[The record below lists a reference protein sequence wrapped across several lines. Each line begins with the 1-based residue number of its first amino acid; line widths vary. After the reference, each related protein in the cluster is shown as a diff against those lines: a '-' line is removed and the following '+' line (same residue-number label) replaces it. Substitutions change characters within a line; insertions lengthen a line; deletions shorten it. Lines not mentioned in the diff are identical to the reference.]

1 MISSP
6 GFSEK
11 EKKEVDQLVRSS
23 SNGEAVFSD
32 RFMGDNAG
40 RYIFNSLKKA
50 DSNGP
55 TSVDAKGCYMG
66 LESGLAIAEY
76 LKSPITKVEKL
87 SLEWNSLGSFE
98 NGLTEIATALALN
111 SSLQSLDLRNNNIGP
126 NGGSMLARGLRD
138 NRCLQSLDLRWNEIG
153 NTGALAF
160 KEIFT
165 IGHNTLLRTLKL
177 AGNKISDVVL
187 NEVEAV
193 VGRKIEPGVSGGSMS
208 DDYHV
213 VKGKN
218 EELQKEIAKISA
230 ELQAAKDENRTKD
243 SQHQIVHARSK
254 NDLVSKIESL
264 EKQLSDSAGTISL
277 LEIEVLREKE
287 RADRLQDSVVKEQ
300 REKDTAL
307 SSLRVDR
314 EAAASKKIIADR
326 EKAQLTTSLKITEE
340 TLEVLRTEN
349 DNLRRNFATR
359 EKELLTSLS
368 DRERKLS
375 EARGQEDKAKAEQSR
390 VEVELGDAKLKEKMA
405 EERATQSARLLDECI
420 EDRAK
425 QVEEARRSVQETM
438 ETQRN
443 ELMGRLK
450 AAELRVSEAESKLGS
465 AESKQRAAESA
476 AAQATVTLEQQL
488 SEQAYKLRK
497 EYGDMQD
504 GETRQLAD
512 ALDVVKSQRESQDIQ
527 LSQMTADLEN
537 LRDVRQ
543 RESESAKRTIE
554 GLNKSLGD
562 ALKEARRERGS
573 ASDLKLEVAS
583 LRRQIEP
590 FKRKVEVS
598 EAEKKRTEEFRTR
611 DVSNLQA
618 LLANEREERAKEA
631 IGYQKRLDDCN
642 EMLRTA
648 KESISEQRTGHMKEF
663 HKLEKGMVA
672 AVQAI
677 FADRKAGGGG
687 GGKKRSKR
695 KGDAEGGAAVGTEG
709 GENVKNEGNVA

>member
-1 MISSP
+1 MLSSTSS
-6 GFSEK
+6 F
-11 EKKEVDQLVRSS
+11 SS
-23 SNGEAVFSD
+23 SDKSEVLSIIKQSSSGHAIFSD
-32 RFMGDNAG
+32 RYMGDPSG
-40 RYIFNSLKKA
+40 TFIFNTLKK
-50 DSNGP
+50 SETNGP
-55 TSVDAKGCYMG
+55 VRVDAKGCYMG
-66 LESGLAIAEY
+66 LQSGLAIAEY
-76 LKSPITKVEKL
+76 LKHPMSKIEIL

-98 NGLTEIATALALN
+98 NGLTEIATSLALN
-111 SSLQSLDLRNNNIGP
+111 NTLKTLDLRNNNIGP

-138 NRCLQSLDLRWNEIG
+138 NRCLNELDLRWNEIG
-153 NTGALAF
+153 NVGALAF

-165 IGHNTLLRTLKL
+165 VGHNTMLRSLKL

-187 NEVEAV
+187 TEVESV
-193 VGRKIEPGVSGGSMS
+193 IGKKIEPGIEGGTIS
-208 DDYHV
+208 DEYHV

-218 EELQKEIAKISA
+218 EELQKELAKMAA

-243 SQHQIVHARSK
+243 TQHEIVNARSK
-254 NDLVSKIESL
+254 NDMSSRIESL
-264 EKQLSDSAGTISL
+264 EKQLDDSAGTISL

-314 EAAASKKIIADR
+314 EAAAGKKITADR

-340 TLEVLRTEN
+340 TLEVLRAEN
-349 DNLRRNFATR
+349 DDLRKNFATR

-375 EARGQEDKAKAEQSR
+375 QARNHEDKAKAEQSR
-390 VEVELGDAKLKEKMA
+390 VEVELGDAKLKEQMA
-405 EERATQSARLLDECI
+405 EERASQSAKLLDECI

-450 AAELRVSEAESKLGS
+450 AAELRVSEAESKLGG

-497 EYGDMQD
+497 EYGDLQD
-504 GETRQLAD
+504 GETRQLTD
-512 ALDVVKSQRESQDIQ
+512 ALDVVKSQRESQDNQ
-527 LSQMTADLEN
+527 LSQMTADLES
-537 LRDVRQ
+537 LRDLRQ

-554 GLNKSLGD
+554 GLNKSLSD
-562 ALKEARRERGS
+562 ALKESRRERGS

-583 LRRQIEP
+583 LKRQIEP

-598 EAEKKRTEEFRTR
+598 DAEKKRTEEFRTR

-648 KESISEQRTGHMKEF
+648 KESISEQRTNHMKEF

-677 FADRKAGGGG
+677 FADRKGT
-687 GGKKRSKR
+687 GGKKRGKK
-695 KGDAEGGAAVGTEG
+695 KGEGAGVEG
-709 GENVKNEGNVA
+709 EENVKSEANVA